1 MIKPVNILERALAR
15 QLRTRTKLAKQGF
28 EIIASDQGVLI
39 LRQQRLEGIWRCDG
53 DVLQFSRTEE
63 FLQSEFEARTLMA
76 ATLYTLSVFDAAGEG

>member
-28 EIIASDQGVLI
+28 EIISSDQGVLI

-63 FLQSEFEARTLMA
+63 FQSEFEARTLMA